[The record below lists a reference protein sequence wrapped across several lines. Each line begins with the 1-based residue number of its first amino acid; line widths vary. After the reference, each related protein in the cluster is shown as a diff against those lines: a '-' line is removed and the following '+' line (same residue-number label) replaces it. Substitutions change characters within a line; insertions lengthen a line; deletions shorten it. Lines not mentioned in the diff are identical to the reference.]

1 MHLRGIGLLALGAAV
16 VDAFVDTSPFILAS
30 TSELLGSSAQLKTA
44 SSLSD
49 EIASALSTCPSDY
62 YVIASQ
68 PGVHVSDF
76 SKPKSAPWLYEKLSG
91 KDKAIKSS
99 FSVSEVSG
107 ELDAK
112 YVQDLLEKKCG
123 AQATHVDAS
132 SEFFSASDLIEQVKL
147 MRRLAGSYPSSFEK
161 GPRVISVDFP
171 ALPAAATDRTYQLQH
186 NGSWTWTFQN
196 SNYMDSLFLDGFLA
210 DIVDRTSSKKYT
222 VIYITSPREIVDGE
236 QSESFMYHS
245 DVDSQEPV
253 HMDLKRDYASNAR
266 EGSTQSVFEE
276 YQFLTPGIFMGLIA
290 GFAFLAILYVG
301 FSALTSLQVPYAAF
315 EKDTAPSS
323 QKKQQ

>member
-1 MHLRGIGLLALGAAV
+1 MHLRGIGLLTLGAAV

-30 TSELLGSSAQLKTA
+30 TSDLANDELYSRLLGSSAQLKTA
-44 SSLSD
+44 SSLSA

-76 SKPKSAPWLYEKLSG
+76 SKPKSAPRLYEKLSG
-91 KDKAIKSS
+91 KDSAIKSS

-107 ELDAK
+107 ELDAQ

-123 AQATHVDAS
+123 AQTTHVDAS
-132 SEFFSASDLIEQVKL
+132 SEFSASDSDQQYMLI
-147 MRRLAGSYPSSFEK
+147 RRLAGSYPSTFEK

-171 ALPAAATDRTYQLQH
+171 ALPSAATDRAYQLQH
-186 NGSWTWTFQN
+186 N
-196 SNYMDSLFLDGFLA
+196 DGFLA
-210 DIVDRTSSKKYT
+210 DIVDRISSKKYT
-222 VIYITSPREIVDGE
+222 IIYVTSPREVADGE

-266 EGSTQSVFEE
+266 EGSSGQSVFEE

>member
-1 MHLRGIGLLALGAAV
+1 MHLRGIGLLTLGAGV
-16 VDAFVDTSPFILAS
+16 VNAFVDTSPFILAS

-76 SKPKSAPWLYEKLSG
+76 SKPKSAPRLYEKLSG

-107 ELDAK
+107 ELDAR
-112 YVQDLLEKKCG
+112 YIQELLEKKCG
-123 AQATHVDAS
+123 TQTTHIDAS
-132 SEFFSASDLIEQVKL
+132 T
-147 MRRLAGSYPSSFEK
+147 GSYPSSFEK

-171 ALPAAATDRTYQLQH
+171 VLPSAATDRRHQLQH
-186 NGSWTWTFQN
+186 N
-196 SNYMDSLFLDGFLA
+196 DGFLA
-210 DIVDRTSSKKYT
+210 DIVDRISSKKYT
-222 VIYITSPREIVDGE
+222 VIYVTSPRELIDGE
-236 QSESFMYHS
+236 QSESFMYHP

-266 EGSTQSVFEE
+266 REGSGSQSVFEE
-276 YQFLTPGIFMGLIA
+276 YQFLTPGIYMGLIA

-315 EKDTAPSS
+315 EKDTAPNS